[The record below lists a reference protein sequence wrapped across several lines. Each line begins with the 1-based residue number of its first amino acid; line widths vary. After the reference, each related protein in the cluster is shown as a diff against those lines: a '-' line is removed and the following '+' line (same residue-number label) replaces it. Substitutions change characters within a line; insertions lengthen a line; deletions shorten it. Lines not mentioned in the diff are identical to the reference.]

1 MTSTK
6 EHAPF
11 GHETVHFINN
21 RLYSATM
28 QVELL
33 PKIHDPQIVNMPYWY
48 RIFQYLDKEVT
59 KRRELRSIDKAHKNT
74 KTKILFADYHY
85 HILNQVYAP
94 KATKRHAETP
104 KWALAE
110 MDSIIVN
117 LYSAL
122 DSLAN
127 EINILYN
134 FQIDIRNICIHHNVV
149 EKQHA
154 SYKNDNCLRC
164 RLSRIDDKLSQFL
177 EHELGHDWFS
187 NFKDTRVQMVHR
199 DQPIYLQGI
208 SHGDPEFP
216 NDAIILL
223 LPNQPCKENPQM
235 HDYSK
240 HYDFNTYSQERRIDV
255 VTLIEQAYKLMEP
268 KIMAL

>member
-1 MTSTK
+1 M
-6 EHAPF
+6 E
-11 GHETVHFINN
+11 
-21 RLYSATM
+21 
-28 QVELL
+28 VELL
-33 PKIHDPQIVNMPYWY
+33 PNIHDPQIVSMPNWY

-59 KRRELRSIDKAHKNT
+59 KRHELRSLDKAHKNT

-85 HILNQVYAP
+85 HMLNQVYVP
-94 KATKRHAETP
+94 KATKRYTETP
-104 KWALAE
+104 LWALAE
-110 MDSIIVN
+110 MYSIIVN

-134 FQIDIRNICIHHNVV
+134 FGIDIRAICIHHNIT
-149 EKQHA
+149 ELQH
-154 SYKNDNCLRC
+154 STYKSSSCLRC
-164 RLSRIDDKLSQFL
+164 RLGQTGDSLSQFL
-177 EHELGHDWFS
+177 EHELGQDWFS
-187 NFKDTRVQMVHR
+187 NFRDTRVQMVHR
-199 DQPIYLQGI
+199 DQPIYNQTI
-208 SHGDPEFP
+208 SIGDPEFP
-216 NDAIILL
+216 DDATLLL

-235 HDYSK
+235 QDYSK